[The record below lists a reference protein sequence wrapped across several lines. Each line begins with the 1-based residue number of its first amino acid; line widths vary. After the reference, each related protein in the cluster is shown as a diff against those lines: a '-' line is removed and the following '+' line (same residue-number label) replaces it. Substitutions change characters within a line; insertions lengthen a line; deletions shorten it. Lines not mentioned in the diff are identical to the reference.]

1 MYDNK
6 KSESEL
12 TNTRETEMTRNGRN
26 ETIMVDGIELKVFV
40 SEDRL
45 LEREMLEMGVHQD
58 TIDEMTT
65 EQKRSYVTRD

>member
-1 MYDNK
+1 
-6 KSESEL
+6 
-12 TNTRETEMTRNGRN
+12 MTRNGRN